1 MTVPS
6 VGSRDQVA
14 CELANLEYER
24 SGRLCETEDF
34 YADADRVL
42 SVLHEGGT
50 QGDGEVLRVIRDD
63 NGYTIMLPGDGQ
75 WASSTD
81 PRMLES
87 YLALRLSEVAADV
100 GLPALAPDNPWVGP
114 SAEAGTQEDGLDAL
128 ARQFKNGQTVVWGD
142 GPTQQGAVVGF
153 GYTIPERPGGPDRPA
168 LVVRERWGERTG
180 HVLPSELDAHAAV
193 SGSPDTKEDAL

>member
-6 VGSRDQVA
+6 VGLRDRVA

-24 SGRLCETEDF
+24 SGRPCETEDF
-34 YADADRVL
+34 YANADRVL
-42 SVLHEGGT
+42 SVLH
-50 QGDGEVLRVIRDD
+50 
-63 NGYTIMLPGDGQ
+63 
-75 WASSTD
+75 
-81 PRMLES
+81 
-87 YLALRLSEVAADV
+87 
-100 GLPALAPDNPWVGP
+100 
-114 SAEAGTQEDGLDAL
+114 EAGTQEDGLDAL

-193 SGSPDTKEDAL
+193 SGTPDTKEDAL